1 MNYQDFKKYINSID
15 TIDETTYDN
24 LLKIESEKRL
34 NFYFNQY
41 LDEIKKADLSNEI
54 GKLEYF
60 ISKQIDDLST
70 NVISNDIV
78 SIYFN
83 EISKIPLLTSKE
95 EFEITSK
102 IKKLNLIKYK
112 HNIYDDNINAML
124 NKYGFEGMGIIDRKM
139 QLKVLKNIKS
149 ARRVALYLAIQIKY
163 LELREKLIS
172 SNLKL
177 VVKIAKRYVTPE
189 LDIAD
194 LIQEGNKGLLIAV
207 DKFDPYKGYKFST
220 YAYFWIR
227 QQVSQFYHNRNI
239 IKLPYRILKKCQKLT
254 EFEQDFVSKNGRM
267 PNYNEKLDYIY
278 NENKKNNVD
287 IKKCKAKLE
296 MIENA
301 RLSANPISIY
311 REIQS
316 DGNLI
321 LLDTIESKD
330 DEKMIAFELRNVFK
344 FVLKGIRKR
353 DGIILLMR
361 NGVVINNYY
370 DYCDVQK
377 IFFNSS
383 KEELNDIYNKGR
395 CYTLEE
401 IASLLN
407 LSRERI
413 RQIECE
419 CKIKIKRYSSY
430 FDDYSF

>member
-124 NKYGFEGMGIIDRKM
+124 NKYGFEEMGIIDRRM

-194 LIQEGNKGLLIAV
+194 LIQEGNKGLLVAV

-311 REIQS
+311 REIQP

-321 LLDTIESKD
+321 LLDKKDTYSLYGLPVVLYNNTKTDPALMTLRVGNDGKIEVLETHKWSKD
-330 DEKMIAFELRNVFK
+330 VNGNV
-344 FVLKGIRKR
+344 VANGA
-353 DGIILLMR
+353 IIDF
-361 NGVVINNYY
+361 NN
-370 DYCDVQK
+370 
-377 IFFNSS
+377 
-383 KEELNDIYNKGR
+383 
-395 CYTLEE
+395 T
-401 IASLLN
+401 
-407 LSRERI
+407 
-413 RQIECE
+413 
-419 CKIKIKRYSSY
+419 
-430 FDDYSF
+430 

>member
-124 NKYGFEGMGIIDRKM
+124 NKYGFEEMGIIDRRM

-194 LIQEGNKGLLIAV
+194 LIQEGNKGLLVAV

-311 REIQS
+311 REIQP

-401 IASLLN
+401 IASLLS

-430 FDDYSF
+430 FDDYSL